1 MKSIKDKKNIDK
13 LTIIA
18 IIIPVILMALNLITT
33 LITIGILGVQ
43 IVILL
48 IKIKRKDGNINKK
61 EIQILTFIIIFYL
74 FTYIIDLFG
83 KYRET
88 TIITTTLVFINII
101 LNYLIVC
108 LTYNKKETFMLIAKI
123 FVGFVIFL
131 CAYGLV
137 VRILGGTPR
146 PYEVTNGETQYRQVV
161 NIGGIQL
168 SQRAMGNSQGRFGVT
183 SLTKNPNTFSY
194 LILYAFI
201 INMILIN
208 INKENNKKNIFNYLY
223 MILLLIGVYIAGS
236 RLAIVLIPLSY
247 IGIKI
252 LSIKRKRFIS
262 FIIIGGIIAV
272 LIVGIYLIL
281 NFDSLKLIDLNG
293 RDQLWA
299 IMPEV
304 FDDSLIIGQGLDA
317 SRNIVLEK
325 TGMDLTMF
333 NSYFTMLANYGLIIT
348 VLFYAWAIYLVFYY
362 LKKWKNEKKLKM
374 KNLYTLIVM
383 ILIIAL
389 IQGIVENNILRFSV
403 WNTIYVVLLT
413 LGITIKDEDK
423 EEMLI

>member
-1 MKSIKDKKNIDK
+1 MKNVKDKKNIDK
-13 LTIIA
+13 LTVIA
-18 IIIPVILMALNLITT
+18 IIIPIILMALNLITT

-43 IVILL
+43 LAILS
-48 IKIKRKDGNINKK
+48 IKIKRKDGNITKK
-61 EIQILTFIIIFYL
+61 EIQILTFVVIFYL

-83 KYRET
+83 NYKEST
-88 TIITTTLVFINII
+88 MITTTLVFINII
-101 LNYLIVC
+101 LNFLIVC
-108 LTYNKKETFMLIAKI
+108 FTFNKKETFVFIAKL
-123 FVGFVIFL
+123 FVVFVSFL
-131 CAYGLV
+131 CVYGIV
-137 VRILGGTPR
+137 VRILGGTPK
-146 PYEVTNGETQYRQVV
+146 PYEVANGETQYRQVV

-168 SQRAMGNSQGRFGVT
+168 SQRAMGDSQGRFGVT

-201 INMILIN
+201 VNMILIN
-208 INKENNKKNIFNYLY
+208 INKKNNKKNALNYLC
-223 MILLLIGVYIAGS
+223 MILFLIGVYIAGS
-236 RLAIVLIPLSY
+236 RLAIILIPLSY

-252 LSIKRKRFIS
+252 FSIKRKKILS
-262 FIIIGGIIAV
+262 FILIGGITIV
-272 LIVGIYLIL
+272 LVAGIYLIL
-281 NFDSLKLIDLNG
+281 NLDSLKFIDLNG

-304 FDDSLIIGQGLDA
+304 FDNSLIIGQGLDS

-333 NSYFTMLANYGLIIT
+333 NSYFTMIANYGLIIT
-348 VLFYAWAIYLVFYY
+348 VIFYVWVIYLVFYY
-362 LKKWKNEKKLKM
+362 LKKGKNEKDFKV
-374 KNLYTLIVM
+374 KNLYMLIVM

-413 LGITIKDEDK
+413 LGITIKDK
-423 EEMLI
+423 EKEKILI